1 MKSKNELQKIMNR
14 TKKFSKKLNKTIKNK
29 SALKKCE
36 NFCKKDYLIKMNNI
50 LKNSAK
56 KYGNP
61 YKPPTKEEN
70 EFAYN
75 ACKKTFCN
83 EKCNGYD
90 FFGNKQQQ
98 LEFKKKIKNGFQK
111 GYSKDRVEMLKKRG
125 ALSGCVEIEDDI

>member
-61 YKPPTKEEN
+61 YKSPTKEDN

-75 ACKKTFCN
+75 TCKKSFCN
-83 EKCNGYD
+83 AFFD
-90 FFGNKQQQ
+90 FIYILYIIIRIICYCHSTITLIFFFIINR
-98 LEFKKKIKNGFQK
+98 FI
-111 GYSKDRVEMLKKRG
+111 YSNLD
-125 ALSGCVEIEDDI
+125 CVF